1 VTLIDTRA
9 KPIRAAEYVTVGV
22 GPEGLA
28 LSPDGR
34 WLAVALQNGTNR
46 PKDHPMRS
54 ERGRLLLFSLRGT
67 RATQVA
73 QAATGRNTQGV
84 AFTTDGKYV
93 VVQNYVEQELAMYRM
108 TPTALEDTGVR
119 IKVKDTRRRSASRRS
134 SAERMRDQG
143 SLQSRQLP
151 QRAQTILQWISSIR
165 SPQRSQKW
173 TRASMLGRGGAD
185 GGLGRVSMRLVH
197 YIA

>member
-1 VTLIDTRA
+1 MTLIDTRA

-73 QAATGRNTQGV
+73 RAATGRNTQGV
-84 AFTTDGKYV
+84 AFTTDGQYV
-93 VVQNYVEQELAMYRM
+93 VVQNYVEQERAMYRM
-108 TPTALEDTGVR
+108 TPTALEDTAVR
-119 IKVKDTRRRSASRRS
+119 IKIKGHPASLRV
-134 SAERMRDQG
+134 A
-143 SLQSRQLP
+143 P
-151 QRAQTILQWISSIR
+151 Q
-165 SPQRSQKW
+165 
-173 TRASMLGRGGAD
+173 
-185 GGLGRVSMRLVH
+185 
-197 YIA
+197 